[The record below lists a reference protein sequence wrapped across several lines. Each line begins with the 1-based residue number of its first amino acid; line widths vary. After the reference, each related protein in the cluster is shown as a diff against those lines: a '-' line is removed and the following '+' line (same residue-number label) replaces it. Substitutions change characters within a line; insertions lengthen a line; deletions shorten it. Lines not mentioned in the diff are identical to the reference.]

1 MTALYA
7 IAAEYRAAA
16 DKLAELDLDAQTI
29 VDTLESLSGDL
40 EAKAQ
45 NVAYVIRNLEV
56 TAQAIKAFEE
66 QQRDRRKAIEIRAEG
81 LRRYL
86 QGCMEGCGIDRI
98 EGPGVVLSFRKS
110 SAVVIDGADLIPA
123 DLMRVPEPK
132 PAEPDKAAIA
142 EAIKAGREVPGA
154 HIEQRRTL
162 QIK

>member
-16 DKLAELDLDAQTI
+16 DKLAELDLDPQTI

-45 NVAYVIRNLEV
+45 NVAFVVRNLEV
-56 TAQAIKAFEE
+56 TAQAIKAFED
-66 QQRDRRKAIEIRAEG
+66 QQRDRRKAIEARAEG
-81 LRRYL
+81 LRAYL
-86 QGCMEGCGIDRI
+86 QRCMEGCGIDRI

-142 EAIKAGREVPGA
+142 DAIKAGREVPGA